1 MKKLLILAAF
11 IFCLQAVSHSQG
23 NPEPLTVKT
32 GFFGWQFQH
41 NGKKISPAAASDML
55 LANDQSAAY
64 MRSAR
69 SNNTM
74 SQIVGSIG
82 GFMVGYPV
90 GTSMGGGK
98 PNWALAGVGAGLIAV
113 SVPFSIAANKNARNA
128 VAAYN
133 EAAGVTSRNKTEFRL
148 GFTGSGMGVS
158 MRF

>member
-1 MKKLLILAAF
+1 MKKLLILSLL
-11 IFCLQAVSHSQG
+11 IFCLQAVCHSQR
-23 NPEPLTVKT
+23 NAESLTVKT
-32 GFFGWQFQH
+32 SFFGWQFQH
-41 NGKKISPAAASDML
+41 NGKKISPAAASELL

-128 VAAYN
+128 VAAFN
-133 EAAGVTSRNKTEFRL
+133 EPAQATSWKKPAFRL

-158 MRF
+158 MHF